1 MGRSGL
7 LVGVPNIDTAGGLG
21 RARDTLLVKGDDTLS
36 GEPMLVRGKVGKTG
50 VVGLEGAFRGG
61 VGGGGKSMPG
71 AFRGGVGGGGR
82 SVSERLTY
90 WLGTTLGMWMGGGT
104 LGTSS
109 SASSGLAS
117 LRGREGGGREGVG
130 TVASTAKYIWYSN
143 CVYTYP
149 SRRSA

>member
-61 VGGGGKSMPG
+61 VGGGG
-71 AFRGGVGGGGR
+71 R
-82 SVSERLTY
+82 SVSERRTY